1 MPSQGESLNMPGMTY
16 DQRTESTGPQV
27 KDEAAGSAEVQALRE
42 RIARLEDENRLLRL
56 CARFEGPAPGEA
68 LGSLLPEIIAPASDA
83 PLVYAY
89 VSDMQTHELLFVN
102 RSLTMAVGAWQGRK
116 CYELLQGR
124 DTPCPFCTSGRLQ
137 RNPERPVVWEWRNP
151 RLGRWFRCIDRCI
164 HWPDGRP
171 VRYELAVDI
180 TDMREAQEDLLRFRA
195 ALDASAEAIFLV
207 DLEEGR
213 FLDVNSGACTMLGYD
228 RDTLLGL
235 GLCGIRR
242 SMAADGCRQILDSIA
257 AGAVLENVETVY
269 LHRDGTFVPV
279 EVGARLVDRAGGPRL
294 AIMVAR
300 DVSEKRKARRAM
312 EVRYLY
318 EHVLSSCARELLS
331 RSCSESTLVG
341 VLGAL
346 RQGAGACRAYIFEN
360 YEDAEGR
367 LCCSQRYESSA
378 PGVRPELDN
387 PALQNIIYASEAP
400 NWLHE
405 LRKGRAVVG
414 PVADQPLPERD
425 VLQAQGIRSLLVL
438 PIFARGVWCG
448 FVGFDDT
455 RTERTWQGGDILFLQ
470 TASEILGAALE
481 RHRAEA
487 ELAASHQRAEEAS
500 RAKSVFLANMS
511 HEIRTPLNAIIGLTE
526 LTLQEPIS
534 QGVGENL
541 RGVLHSAEA
550 LLAVVNDLLD
560 LSRVESGRLH
570 LESVE
575 FSPSRLARG
584 VVRLMTHVAD
594 RKGLDFEL
602 YIARDVPPTVTGD
615 PARLRQVLLN
625 LVGNA
630 LKFTDEGGVSLTVT
644 PCICSTDTGGGI
656 LKGGNGGV
664 RGLRFTVTDTGIG
677 IPPDRQACIFESFV
691 QADESTARRFGGTGL
706 GLAISRRLVEMMG
719 GRLELRSEPGKGSEF
734 WCDVPFASEG
744 AARDGICEVAC
755 VATPDAP
762 SGTGRRPE
770 GRGAGDRRLEAA
782 PLRILVVESDPLCRR
797 AMVKS
802 LGRRGHAVTA
812 LSALS
817 EAAEV
822 LVAERHDAVVVEAT
836 PGAWAFCESLR
847 QGGYGANRA
856 ALPLVF
862 ICDGDTFLPES
873 VEPLAAPHALLSRPV
888 KGRALCE
895 AVEHLAGADAGQPA
909 SERVALPEDVPLLQP
924 GALLLTAPDAQMR
937 FVRQVPSLRESLWS
951 AMDRGSRVELASL
964 AHLLRHEAEGIGA
977 LRLQVLAERLEDR
990 VRIGATEDARPV
1002 FMLLADALNQLEHD
1016 LRKLVPAL
1024 SED

>member
-1 MPSQGESLNMPGMTY
+1 MTY
-16 DQRTESTGPQV
+16 DHSMESTGQPV

-56 CARFEGPAPGEA
+56 CARFDGPSPGEA

-89 VSDMQTHELLFVN
+89 VSDMETHELLFVN
-102 RSLTMAVGAWQGRK
+102 RSLTMAVGAWQGRR

-124 DTPCPFCTSGRLQ
+124 DRPCPFCTSDKLRG
-137 RNPERPVVWEWRNP
+137 NPERPVVWEWRNP
-151 RLGRWFRCIDRCI
+151 QLGRWFRCIDRCI

-207 DLEEGR
+207 DLEEGH
-213 FLDVNSGACTMLGYD
+213 FLDVNLGACTMLGYD

-235 GLCGIRR
+235 GLCGISR
-242 SMAADGCRQILDSIA
+242 SIAADGCRQILESIA

-269 LHRDGTFVPV
+269 LHRNGTFVPV
-279 EVGARLVDRAGGPRL
+279 EVSARLVERACGPRL

-331 RSCSESTLVG
+331 QSCSESTVAG

-405 LRKGRAVVG
+405 FRKGRAVVG
-414 PVADQPLPERD
+414 PVVDQPLPERD
-425 VLQAQGIRSLLVL
+425 VLQAQGIRSLLVI
-438 PIFARGVWCG
+438 PIFARGVWRG

-455 RTERTWQGGDILFLQ
+455 RSERTWQGGDILFLQ

-526 LTLQEPIS
+526 LTLQEAIPA
-534 QGVGENL
+534 GVGENL

-630 LKFTDEGGVSLTVT
+630 LKFTEEGGVSLMVAPCTCSSGTVFA
-644 PCICSTDTGGGI
+644 SR
-656 LKGGNGGV
+656 KGGMDGV
-664 RGLRFTVTDTGIG
+664 RGLRFTVKDTGIG
-677 IPPDRQACIFESFV
+677 IPVDRQACIFESFV
-691 QADESTARRFGGTGL
+691 QAEESTARRFGGTGL

-734 WCDVPFASEG
+734 WCDVPFESESETG
-744 AARDGICEVAC
+744 ARDAVSD
-755 VATPDAP
+755 DA
-762 SGTGRRPE
+762 RRSD
-770 GRGAGDRRLEAA
+770 GRGAEDRRLETA
-782 PLRILVVESDPLCRR
+782 PLQVLVVESDPLCRR

-802 LGRRGHAVTA
+802 LGRRGHSVTA
-812 LSALS
+812 LSGLA
-817 EAAEV
+817 EAAQT
-822 LVAERHDAVVVEAT
+822 LATGRHDAAVLEAT
-836 PGAWAFCESLR
+836 PGAWALCETLR
-847 QGGYGANRA
+847 QGGYGADRT

-862 ICDGDTFLPES
+862 ICDADSLLPES
-873 VEPLAAPHALLSRPV
+873 VEAVAPPCVSIPRPV
-888 KGRALCE
+888 KGRALCD
-895 AVEHLAGADAGQPA
+895 AVENLAGADAGQST

-937 FVRQVPSLRESLWS
+937 FVRQVPNLRESLWS

-964 AHLLRHEAEGIGA
+964 AHLLRHDAEGIGA
-977 LRLQVLAERLEDR
+977 LRLQVLAARLEDR
-990 VRIGATEDARPV
+990 VRIGSTEDARPV

-1016 LRKLVPAL
+1016 LRKLVPIV